1 MIRVLLFAGLQ
12 EKVGKSELCIVADA
26 LSVKELKENHLA
38 HYEMEDLLTQAMVA
52 VNEEYATE
60 DTLLADGD
68 VVAFIPPVS
77 GG

>member
-1 MIRVLLFAGLQ
+1 MIDVLFFAELQ
-12 EKVGKSELCIVADA
+12 ESLGKDRLSLEAANVA
-26 LSVKELKENHLA
+26 SVKELKTRLQSEYQLEA
-38 HYEMEDLLTQAMVA
+38 IDRAMIA

-60 DTLLADGD
+60 DAKLIDGD

>member
-1 MIRVLLFAGLQ
+1 MIDVLFFAELQ
-12 EKVGKSELCIVADA
+12 EALGKEKLTLDADFP
-26 LSVKELKENHLA
+26 SVKELKARLLADYQLEN
-38 HYEMEDLLTQAMVA
+38 MDGAMIA

-60 DTLLADGD
+60 DAELRSGD

>member
-1 MIRVLLFAGLQ
+1 MIDVLFFAELQ
-12 EKVGKSELCIVADA
+12 ESLGKDRLSLEAANVA
-26 LSVKELKENHLA
+26 SVKELKTRLQSEYQLEA
-38 HYEMEDLLTQAMVA
+38 IDRAMIA

-60 DTLLADGD
+60 DAELIDGD